1 MSRSRAKPAQTSHDE
16 KAPTAVSFFH
26 LQKRFTGCQFIRL
39 ESFGTRPASDML
51 SSPHPPRFPEYLPL
65 DASTINSLFLIGA
78 LLVGASILVSS
89 LSSRLG
95 IPILVII
102 LAVGMIAGVD
112 GGGII
117 FNNYPTAYLVGNL
130 ALAVILLDGGLRTR
144 VASFRVALWPA
155 LSLATV
161 GVMITTALTGM
172 VAAWLFDLSL
182 IQGLLIGA
190 IVGST
195 DAAAVFSLL
204 GGKGLNERV
213 TATLEIE
220 SGSNDPMA
228 VFLTVTLID
237 MIASGQT
244 GLHWSLLTHLLR
256 EFGIGGLL
264 GLGGG
269 WLMLQLVNR
278 INLAG
283 GLYPILVIAGGLVV
297 FSLTNALHGSGFL
310 AVYLC
315 GLVLGNKPI
324 RSRHGILHMLDGMA
338 WLAQIGMFLVLGLL
352 VTPHDLLPI
361 ALPALGLALWMILV
375 ARPLSVVASLL
386 PFKAF
391 HGREKGFI
399 SWVGLRGA
407 VPIILAVFPL
417 MAGLPDAQLFF
428 NLAFFI
434 VLVSLL
440 VQGTSLP
447 WMAKLLKVTVPPDP
461 APISRSALEV
471 HLTSE
476 WELFVYRL
484 GAEKWCIG
492 AALRELKMPEGT
504 RIAAL
509 FRGEQLLHP
518 SGSTVLE
525 VGDMLCVIGHEHN
538 LPALGKLFSQAPQRG
553 LDLRFFGDFVLEG
566 DAELGAVAALY
577 GLKLDGLDAKMPLA
591 QFIRQKVGGAPVV
604 GDQVEWH
611 GTIWTVATMDGNKI
625 QKVGVRFP
633 EGTRPG
639 PGLFL

>member
-1 MSRSRAKPAQTSHDE
+1 M
-16 KAPTAVSFFH
+16 
-26 LQKRFTGCQFIRL
+26 
-39 ESFGTRPASDML
+39 
-51 SSPHPPRFPEYLPL
+51 

-102 LAVGMIAGVD
+102 LAVGMVAGVD

-161 GVMITTALTGM
+161 GVMITTALTGL
-172 VAAWLFDLSL
+172 VAAWLFNLSL

-244 GLHWSLLTHLLR
+244 GLHWSLLGHLLR

-269 WLMLQLVNR
+269 WVMLQLVNR

-283 GLYPILVIAGGLVV
+283 GLYPILVVAGGLVV

-375 ARPLSVVASLL
+375 ARPLSVVAALL

-407 VPIILAVFPL
+407 VPDHPGSVPL

-471 HLTSE
+471 HITSE
-476 WELFVYRL
+476 WEMFVYRL

-604 GDQVEWH
+604 GDQVDWH

>member
-1 MSRSRAKPAQTSHDE
+1 M
-16 KAPTAVSFFH
+16 
-26 LQKRFTGCQFIRL
+26 
-39 ESFGTRPASDML
+39 
-51 SSPHPPRFPEYLPL
+51 

-102 LAVGMIAGVD
+102 LAVGMVAGVD

-172 VAAWLFDLSL
+172 VAAWLFNLSM

-256 EFGIGGLL
+256 EFGIGTVL

-283 GLYPILVIAGGLVV
+283 GLYPILVVAGGLAV

-361 ALPALGLALWMILV
+361 ALPALGLALWMIVV
-375 ARPLSVVASLL
+375 ARPLSVIAALL

-471 HLTSE
+471 HITSE

-509 FRGEQLLHP
+509 FRSEQLLHP

-604 GDQVEWH
+604 GDQIEWH
-611 GTIWTVATMDGNKI
+611 GTIWTVAVMDGNKI

>member
-1 MSRSRAKPAQTSHDE
+1 M
-16 KAPTAVSFFH
+16 
-26 LQKRFTGCQFIRL
+26 
-39 ESFGTRPASDML
+39 
-51 SSPHPPRFPEYLPL
+51 
-65 DASTINSLFLIGA
+65 DASTINSL
-78 LLVGASILVSS
+78 LLVGALMVGASIMVSS

-102 LAVGMIAGVD
+102 LAVGMVAGVD

-130 ALAVILLDGGLRTR
+130 ALAVILLDGGVRTR
-144 VASFRVALWPA
+144 VGSFRVALWPA

-161 GVMITTALTGM
+161 GVLITTGLTGM
-172 VAAWLFDLSL
+172 AAAWLFDLSL
-182 IQGLLIGA
+182 MQGLLIGA

-213 TATLEIE
+213 SATLEIE

-237 MIASGQT
+237 MLAKGQ
-244 GLHWSLLTHLLR
+244 GEFHLSFLGHLLQ
-256 EFGIGGLL
+256 EFGIGAVL

-269 WLMLQLVNR
+269 WLLLKIVNR
-278 INLAG
+278 LHLAH
-283 GLYPILVIAGGLVV
+283 GLYPLLVVSGGLLV
-297 FSLTNALHGSGFL
+297 FALTNALHGSGFL

-315 GLVLGNKPI
+315 GLVLGNRPI

-361 ALPALGLALWMILV
+361 ALPALGLALWMILF
-375 ARPLSVVASLL
+375 ARPLSVMVGLI
-386 PFKAF
+386 PFRAF
-391 HGREKGFI
+391 HNREKVFI
-399 SWVGLRGA
+399 AWVGLRGA
-407 VPIILAVFPL
+407 VPIILAVFPM
-417 MAGLPDAQLFF
+417 MAGLPNAQLYF

-440 VQGTSLP
+440 LQGASLP
-447 WMAKLLKVTVPPDP
+447 WVAKILKVTVPPDP
-461 APISRSALEV
+461 APISRAGLEV
-471 HLTSE
+471 HPTSQ

-492 AALRELKMPEGT
+492 AHLRDLKMPEET
-504 RIAAL
+504 RVAAL
-509 FRGEQLLHP
+509 FRNHQLLHP

-525 VGDMLCVIGHEHN
+525 AGDMLCVIGHEHD

-553 LDLRFFGDFVLEG
+553 MDLRFFGDFVLEG
-566 DAELGAVAALY
+566 DAQLGAIAALY
-577 GLKLDGLDAKMPLA
+577 GLSTDDLDRSLPLGR
-591 QFIRQKVGGAPVV
+591 FINQQIGGGPVV
-604 GDQVEWH
+604 GDQVEWQ
-611 GTIWTVATMDGNKI
+611 GLTWTVAEMDGNKI
-625 QKVGVRFP
+625 RKVGVRFP
-633 EGTRPG
+633 EGVRPG
-639 PGLFL
+639 PGLSF

>member
-1 MSRSRAKPAQTSHDE
+1 M
-16 KAPTAVSFFH
+16 
-26 LQKRFTGCQFIRL
+26 
-39 ESFGTRPASDML
+39 
-51 SSPHPPRFPEYLPL
+51 

-78 LLVGASILVSS
+78 LLVSASILVSS

-102 LAVGMIAGVD
+102 LAVGMVAGVD

-117 FNNYPTAYLVGNL
+117 FNNYSVAYLVGNL

-161 GVMITTALTGM
+161 GVLITTGLTGM

-228 VFLTVTLID
+228 VFLTVTLIE
-237 MIASGQT
+237 MIASGQN
-244 GLHWSLLTHLLR
+244 GLHWSLLTHLIR

-269 WLMLQLVNR
+269 WLLLQLVNR
-278 INLAG
+278 IHLAS
-283 GLYPILVIAGGLVV
+283 GLYPILVIAGGLAV
-297 FSLTNALHGSGFL
+297 FALTNALHGSGFL

-315 GLVLGNKPI
+315 GLVLGNRPI

-361 ALPALGLALWMILV
+361 AVPALGLALWMILF
-375 ARPLSVVASLL
+375 ARPLSVLAALL

-391 HGREKGFI
+391 HGREKAFI

-417 MAGLPDAQLFF
+417 MAGLEDAQLFF

-471 HLTSE
+471 NITSE

-509 FRGEQLLHP
+509 FRGERLLHP

-525 VGDMLCVIGHEHN
+525 VDDLLCVIGHEHH
-538 LPALGKLFSQAPQRG
+538 LPALGKLFSKPPQRG

-566 DAELGAVAALY
+566 DAELGAIAALY
-577 GLKLDGLDAKMPLA
+577 GLQIETQDPKMPLA
-591 QFIRQKVGGAPVV
+591 QFIRQKVKGAPVV
-604 GDQVEWH
+604 GDQIEWA
-611 GTIWTVATMDGNKI
+611 GTLWTVAAMEGNKI
-625 QKVGVRFP
+625 LKVGVKFP
-633 EGTRPG
+633 EGTRPS